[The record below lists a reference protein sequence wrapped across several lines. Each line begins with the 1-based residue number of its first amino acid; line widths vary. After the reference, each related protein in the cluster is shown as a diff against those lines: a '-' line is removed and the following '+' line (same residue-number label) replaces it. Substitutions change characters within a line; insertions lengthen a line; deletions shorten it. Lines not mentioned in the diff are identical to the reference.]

1 MFSSHT
7 TFALVGCLTYN
18 EYGST
23 IITKAG
29 ACASSALH
37 EQHNHGLECCRLA
50 VSVLHDPAGRCL
62 LAVSEPAI
70 EPPCA

>member
-1 MFSSHT
+1 MQTTHSCGDLVFSSHT

-37 EQHNHGLECCRLA
+37 EQHNHGLECCRISC
-50 VSVLHDPAGRCL
+50 VG
-62 LAVSEPAI
+62 
-70 EPPCA
+70 PP